1 MSLDIIESAIP
12 VVYARLTADATVA
25 SFVGTR
31 VFPVFAP
38 TGTTVPLIVTQINGI
53 DRDQSLTGPI
63 GRPVVT
69 VGVVMY
75 ATTYNEVRKLA
86 RAVRRAL
93 DGFTGT
99 AAGATVQRTTITA
112 ESDGFEPLGDGET
125 MPPAYTVTQSYDLRL
140 VESL

>member
-38 TGTTVPLIVTQINGI
+38 TGTDMPLVVTQIGSV

-69 VGVVMY
+69 VSVTLY
-75 ATTYNEVRKLA
+75 ATTYNEVRKLS

-93 DGFTGT
+93 DGFAGT
-99 AAGATVQRTTITA
+99 AAGATVQRTTMVS
-112 ESDGFEPLGDGET
+112 ESDGFEPPGDGET
-125 MPPAYTVTQSYDLRL
+125 MPSAYTVSQSYDLRL
-140 VESL
+140 VETI

>member
-1 MSLDIIESAIP
+1 MSLEVIESAIP
-12 VVYARLTADATVA
+12 VVYARLTGDATVSGMVA
-25 SFVGTR
+25 AR

-38 TGTTVPLIVTQINGI
+38 TGTALPLIVTQINGV

-63 GRPVVT
+63 GRPTMTVAVT
-69 VGVVMY
+69 LY

-99 AAGATVQRTTITA
+99 VAGATVQRTTMTS
-112 ESDGFEPLGDGET
+112 ESDGFEPPGDGET
-125 MPPAYTVTQSYDLRL
+125 MPSAYTVSQAYELRI
-140 VESL
+140 VETI